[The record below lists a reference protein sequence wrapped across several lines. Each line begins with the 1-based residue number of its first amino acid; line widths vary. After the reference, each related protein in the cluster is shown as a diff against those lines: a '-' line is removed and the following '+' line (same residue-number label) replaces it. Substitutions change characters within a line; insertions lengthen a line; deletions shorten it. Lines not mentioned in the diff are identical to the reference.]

1 MIILRY
7 CIQAALKSIWREKWI
22 HLLTVLSISI
32 GLLIVCM
39 FAIVTLNM
47 DSLLQKW
54 SKSFGMIVYLNDSV
68 INEDRE
74 MLKKRLSQDGDIVEI
89 NYISKEEAVRELR
102 QTLGN
107 NAVVLD
113 AFNDNPLPASFEM
126 KLKPRMLDP
135 ERVRQKA
142 EEIRKLPGVEDVQ
155 YGEKWLSSLNTI
167 SSAMKISAIVFGV
180 TILIA
185 ITFITYSTIK
195 IFFYRKKE
203 EIETLKLLG
212 ATKTYTRLPFLIEGI
227 FIGALGGIVSAFTIF
242 GAYSFTTMRIGE
254 FLPSVNILVSTLPVK
269 AYIIIPFAGA
279 AMSFVGSFIA
289 VGKIRY

>member
-1 MIILRY
+1 MIIFRY
-7 CIQAALKSIWREKWI
+7 CLQTALKSIWREKWI
-22 HLLTVLSISI
+22 HLLTILSISI

-54 SKSFGMIVYLNDSV
+54 SKSFGIIVYLNDAVGSGEEE
-68 INEDRE
+68 ILRN
-74 MLKKRLSQDGDIVEI
+74 RLRKDSDIVEI
-89 NYISKEEAVRELR
+89 NYISKEEAVQELK
-102 QTLGN
+102 QTLGS

-126 KLKPRMLDP
+126 KLKPRMLEP

-167 SSAMKISAIVFGV
+167 SRAMQISAIVFGI

-185 ITFITYSTIK
+185 IAFITYSTIK
-195 IFFYRKKE
+195 IFFYRKKD

-212 ATKTYTRLPFLIEGI
+212 ATKTYARLPFLIEGI
-227 FIGALGGIVSAFTIF
+227 CIGALGGIASALAIF
-242 GAYSFTTMRIGE
+242 GAYSFATMRVAE
-254 FLPSVNILVSTLPVK
+254 FLPSINLFVSSLPVT
-269 AYIIIPFAGA
+269 AYVIIPFAGA